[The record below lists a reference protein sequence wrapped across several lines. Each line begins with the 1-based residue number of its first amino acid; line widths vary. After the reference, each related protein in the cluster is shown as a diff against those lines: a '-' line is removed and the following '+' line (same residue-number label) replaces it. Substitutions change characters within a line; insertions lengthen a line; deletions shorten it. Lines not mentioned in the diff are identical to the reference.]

1 MMAIPH
7 SCYLGAHCY
16 QPRRDNVLRVI
27 HDLDIRDAK
36 VICAV
41 RQLLLANTSN
51 AASTAYSVNCIWR
64 MANHLISRE
73 C

>member
-1 MMAIPH
+1 MMAISH

-16 QPRRDNVLRVI
+16 QPRKDKLLRVI
-27 HDLDIRDAK
+27 YDLDIGDAK

-51 AASTAYSVNCIWR
+51 AASTAYRVNCISR
-64 MANHLISRE
+64 MADHLISRE